1 MRIGVLILR
10 INQKRIDLEAAKVE
24 AEGLEKSLTELKEKK
39 KELEIKQLEVTG
51 KLNEAAKLEKQSG
64 IFTDS
69 AFIFVWVINMFC
81 FYKFLVTYFYFILQ
95 HWFVRVKNNQM
106 FFFVDK
112 LKMQMETIKAKVA
125 DLENRLGQEYEK
137 STDELRE
144 EIKSSKDVVGEQ
156 KKTLDRVRFLL
167 TILSPQ

>member
-1 MRIGVLILR
+1 
-10 INQKRIDLEAAKVE
+10 
-24 AEGLEKSLTELKEKK
+24 
-39 KELEIKQLEVTG
+39 
-51 KLNEAAKLEKQSG
+51 
-64 IFTDS
+64 
-69 AFIFVWVINMFC
+69 
-81 FYKFLVTYFYFILQ
+81 
-95 HWFVRVKNNQM
+95 M